1 MSGGGRGHSVQAFRA
16 ERVQLAHRT
25 NSLGPY
31 GPGRPISRLPHQ
43 PGRVTDNHV
52 NSQVIRPRPNDA
64 GTPDPSINSASMTAA
79 GGGSRG
85 PLEEILDEVRR
96 GRDEQKKLREEIK
109 KNGQIL
115 TKLQEEYRKLNEQL
129 RQQMD
134 TTFMVESSPYKVR
147 KVCNFINVQK
157 NIFTLLLC
165 RMI

>member
-1 MSGGGRGHSVQAFRA
+1 MCGGGRGHSVQAFQA
-16 ERVQLAHRT
+16 ERLPLAHRT

-64 GTPDPSINSASMTAA
+64 GTPDPSINSASMTVA

-85 PLEEILDEVRR
+85 PLEDILDEVRR

-109 KNGQIL
+109 KK
-115 TKLQEEYRKLNEQL
+115 TAKLQEEYRKLNEQL

-134 TTFMVESSPYKVR
+134 TTFTVESSPYKVR